1 MKLMKKI
8 FIILCCLA
16 VVGMAAVP
24 LYAADTNGCDD
35 DANDMISA
43 DFALCSIHAYNIGS
57 TKNPEGSQKDLMR
70 EVIAM
75 KTTLITQQMY
85 RQYEQMDSLLRR
97 FKTQLQKAVLTTN
110 LKVAAGDASSTSS
123 SSASSDSS
131 FESNNRNIFIAGVK
145 DCNAELELADVL
157 ACLNGN
163 LTTIYNAS
171 RNGENRTLELRK
183 QLANDFKL
191 MRNTVTGQTC
201 NLEVGTDSKVKVG
214 YDSKSG
220 TKETVDCENYKEM
233 NTKNAFN
240 ACFDKMGSCLREKR
254 HFLSMQSARDKK

>member
-131 FESNNRNIFIAGVK
+131 FESDNRNIFIAGVK
-145 DCNAELELADVL
+145 DCNAELELVDVL

-191 MRNTVTGQTC
+191 MRNTVTEKECGLSVSYKDGTQTI
-201 NLEVGTDSKVKVG
+201 N
-214 YDSKSG
+214 
-220 TKETVDCENYKEM
+220 VDCEAYKDM
-233 NTKNAFN
+233 NRKDAFN

-254 HFLSMQSARDKK
+254 HFLSTQSARDKK

>member
-16 VVGMAAVP
+16 VVGMVAVP

-131 FESNNRNIFIAGVK
+131 FESSNRSIFIAGVK
-145 DCNAELELADVL
+145 DCNAELGLADVL

-163 LTTIYNAS
+163 LTTIYNTS

-191 MRNTVTGQTC
+191 MRNTVTEKECGLSVSYQDGTQTI
-201 NLEVGTDSKVKVG
+201 N
-214 YDSKSG
+214 
-220 TKETVDCENYKEM
+220 VDCEKYKEM
-233 NTKNAFN
+233 NKKGAFN
-240 ACFDKMGSCLREKR
+240 ACFDKMRSCLREKS
-254 HFLSMQSARDKK
+254 HFLSTQSARDKK

>member
-1 MKLMKKI
+1 MKWMKKF

-131 FESNNRNIFIAGVK
+131 FESSNRNIFIAGVR
-145 DCNAELELADVL
+145 DCNKELELADVL

-163 LTTIYNAS
+163 LTTIYNTS

-191 MRNTVTGQTC
+191 MHNTVTDSNCKLVEAGGKV
-201 NLEVGTDSKVKVG
+201 EVGYV
-214 YDSKSG
+214 SKSG
-220 TKETVDCENYKEM
+220 TSGTVDCVNYKTM
-233 NTKNAFN
+233 NTKDAFN

-254 HFLSMQSARDKK
+254 HFLSTQSARDKK